1 MLTDIRGHD
10 ALLHHHQ
17 HLSLFA
23 FFFSLALE
31 RIFIKTHPTENSC
44 VTGPENV
51 LFLKQVRASFS
62 PEMLLAGAVKE
73 LGYVRS

>member
-1 MLTDIRGHD
+1 MLTDIRGHET
-10 ALLHHHQ
+10 LLHHHQ

-31 RIFIKTHPTENSC
+31 IIFIKAHPTESSC

-51 LFLKQVRASFS
+51 LFLKQVCESFS
-62 PEMLLAGAVKE
+62 PEILLAGAVKE